1 MTTITDLSQIL
12 QQLLIEDA
20 NQIGRESGFIQR
32 ERKFNGATFAQSL
45 IFGWQANPQASLE
58 ELCQS
63 ARVSG
68 VTITPQGLQER
79 VNSEQAHQF
88 LHQLLVKGL
97 SYLVQVECERD
108 DLLSAFTGV
117 YIQDSSRIELPES
130 LACYWQGNGEAC
142 ATLKLQTVLDYCR
155 GSLDITLANGRAH
168 DCPLQTIDL
177 PKGSLRLADLG
188 YFKAD
193 VFKTLSQEG
202 CWWVS
207 RLPVRAGIWQ
217 DDKVI
222 STLSWLKQAPN
233 REIDQLVE
241 ITAKRLPCRL
251 LAIPV
256 PEEVAEARRK
266 RVREAARTRRK
277 STLQEETLTLCDW
290 TILVTNLPSTY
301 SADEILCFQRLRWQI
316 ELLFKLW
323 KQELSVDKWRTK
335 NSHQILTEIYAKLL
349 LALIQHWLLLLGC
362 WEEADRSLVKATKVL
377 RKHAFHI
384 LATLRELKLLMNTL
398 ELILPTLAR
407 CTIQKR
413 KTHPATH
420 QLLARP
426 SP

>member
-12 QQLLIEDA
+12 QQLLIDDA

-32 ERKFNGATFAQSL
+32 ERKFTGATFAQSL
-45 IFGWQANPQASLE
+45 VFGWQANPQASLE

-68 VTITPQGLQER
+68 VKITPQGLQER
-79 VNSEQAHQF
+79 VNSEKAHHF
-88 LHQLLVKGL
+88 LHQLLLKGL
-97 SYLVQVECERD
+97 SYLVRVEGGRD
-108 DLLSAFTGV
+108 DLLEAFTGV
-117 YIQDSSRIELPES
+117 YLQDSSRIELPES
-130 LACYWQGNGEAC
+130 LACYWQGNGEES
-142 ATLKLQTVLDYCR
+142 ATLKLHTVLDYRC
-155 GSLDITLANGRAH
+155 GSLDMTLADGRAH
-168 DCPLQTIDL
+168 DCPLQTIDF

-193 VFKTLSQEG
+193 IFKTLTQNG

-217 DDKVI
+217 DEGVI
-222 STLSWLKQAPN
+222 STLSWLKQA
-233 REIDQLVE
+233 RDGEIDERVE
-241 ITAKRLPCRL
+241 VTAKRLPCRL
-251 LAIPV
+251 LAYPV
-256 PEEVAEARRK
+256 PEKVAEARRK
-266 RVREAARTRRK
+266 RAREAARARK
-277 STLQEETLTLCDW
+277 NSTLQDETLMLCDW
-290 TILVTNLPSTY
+290 TILVTNLPQTY
-301 SADEILCFQRLRWQI
+301 SAEEVLCFQRLRWQI

-323 KQELSVDKWRTK
+323 KQELCVDKWRTK
-335 NSHQILTEIYAKLL
+335 HPHQILTELYAKLL
-349 LALIQHWLLLLGC
+349 LALIQHWFLLLGC
-362 WEEADRSLVKATKVL
+362 WEEADRSLVKATQVL

-384 LATLRELKLLMNTL
+384 LATLRDLKQLIRTL
-398 ELILPTLAR
+398 SLVLPTLSR